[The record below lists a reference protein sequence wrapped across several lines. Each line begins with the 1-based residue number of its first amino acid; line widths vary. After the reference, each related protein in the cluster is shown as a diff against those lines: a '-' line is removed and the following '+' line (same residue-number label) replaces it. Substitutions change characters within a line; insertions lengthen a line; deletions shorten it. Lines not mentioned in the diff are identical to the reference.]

1 MVAYQEGNDRAFSVL
16 YNRHSGKLFGY
27 LKNKLKDSH
36 FAEDVF
42 QATFLKLHKN
52 RSRYDPSF
60 PFLPW
65 LFTVCKSVMIDQT
78 RKKSRIREDGDAVA
92 LELAEAPQLVES
104 VSLPNLDSL
113 PEMQQKAIELRYAQD
128 LSFQEI
134 AKKLETSP
142 SNVRQ
147 LVSRAVKQLKAV
159 VSRGGTDE
167 TSN

>member
-1 MVAYQEGNDRAFSVL
+1 M
-16 YNRHSGKLFGY
+16 
-27 LKNKLKDSH
+27 
-36 FAEDVF
+36 
-42 QATFLKLHKN
+42 
-52 RSRYDPSF
+52 
-60 PFLPW
+60 
-65 LFTVCKSVMIDQT
+65 
-78 RKKSRIREDGDAVA
+78 A

-104 VSLPNLDSL
+104 VSLPTLASL

>member
-1 MVAYQEGNDRAFSVL
+1 
-16 YNRHSGKLFGY
+16 
-27 LKNKLKDSH
+27 
-36 FAEDVF
+36 
-42 QATFLKLHKN
+42 
-52 RSRYDPSF
+52 
-60 PFLPW
+60 
-65 LFTVCKSVMIDQT
+65 
-78 RKKSRIREDGDAVA
+78 
-92 LELAEAPQLVES
+92 
-104 VSLPNLDSL
+104 
-113 PEMQQKAIELRYAQD
+113 MQQKAIELRYAQD